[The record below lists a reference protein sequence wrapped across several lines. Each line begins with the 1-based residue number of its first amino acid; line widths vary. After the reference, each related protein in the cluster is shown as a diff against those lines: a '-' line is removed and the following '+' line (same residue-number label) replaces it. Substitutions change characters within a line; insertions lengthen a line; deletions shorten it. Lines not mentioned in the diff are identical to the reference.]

1 MADGT
6 DEEEASGN
14 LDYGAGYSR
23 FNNYC
28 RRLSAGGGTMTA
40 ADDQFDAEADATI
53 IECLDLSRPRSFF
66 LYAGAGSGKTRSLVD
81 AVRQTIDGEHG
92 RQLTLTGKKIGVITY
107 TNAACDEI
115 KQRLEFDPR
124 VEVMTIH
131 AFSWSLIEGFNV
143 EICQW
148 VAKNLEE
155 EIAELEEQHKK
166 GRPNTKAGIER
177 LRSMEIKRRRLAYLA
192 SIIKF
197 VYSPT
202 SDNRTHDSLNHSEV
216 IAMTAGFLTSK
227 PGLRRML
234 VSRCPVLLIDE
245 SQDTN
250 KALMDAF
257 LDLEEEFHGR
267 FSLGLFGDM
276 MQRIYSDGK
285 DRLDKAIPA
294 RWAMPRKR
302 MNHRC
307 PSRVI
312 EVINSIRYDVDGE
325 EQVPRS
331 DAEAGVVRVFIAPQ
345 AGADSF
351 AIEAAVRQRMA
362 MIAGDTAWQS
372 SDTVKTLALEHLMS
386 ARRFG
391 FVEFFEPLW
400 GIDRLRTSLLQGAG
414 AGLGFFIRGVLPL
427 VKALRANDRFAATAI
442 IKASSPLLS
451 RETLQAAGSNQVAQ
465 LSKAKAACDRLLAL
479 ITERPEVTAQAVLE
493 FVAQTGLFAIPD
505 TLAPFVPGDANAKA
519 VAAEDDAKQGDQVEG
534 IEDEEAEDTSPE
546 LTAWGKSLEAPLSQ
560 IEHYDLYV
568 RGQSQFGTHQGVKG
582 LEFPRVLVVINDDE
596 ARGFLFAYD
605 KFFGTKEKTKADL
618 ENEAVGRE
626 TGSDRTR
633 RLFYVTC
640 SRAEKSLAIVY
651 YSPDPALARD
661 AILQYGWFDQSEV
674 ELIT

>member
-1 MADGT
+1 
-6 DEEEASGN
+6 
-14 LDYGAGYSR
+14 
-23 FNNYC
+23 
-28 RRLSAGGGTMTA
+28 MTA

-53 IECLDLSRPRSFF
+53 IECLDLGKPRSFF
-66 LYAGAGSGKTRSLVD
+66 LYAGAGSGKTRSLVS
-81 AVRQTIDGEHG
+81 AVRKTIDGEHG

-131 AFSWSLIEGFNV
+131 AFSWSLIGGFNAD
-143 EICQW
+143 IRQW

-155 EIAELEEQHKK
+155 EIAELEELHKK

-177 LRSMEIKRRRLAYLA
+177 LRSMESKRRRLARLD
-192 SIIKF
+192 SIVKF
-197 VYSPT
+197 IYSPT
-202 SDNRTHDSLNHSEV
+202 SDNRARDSLNHSEV
-216 IAMTAGFLTSK
+216 IAMTAAFLTSK

-234 VSRCPVLLIDE
+234 VSRCPILLIDE

-250 KALMDAF
+250 KALMHAF
-257 LDLEEEFHGR
+257 LHLEEEFHGR

-285 DRLDKAIPA
+285 ERLDKAIPA

-312 EVINSIRYDVDGE
+312 DVINSIRHDVDGE

-331 DAEAGVVRVFIAPQ
+331 DAEEGVVRVFIASQ
-345 AGADSF
+345 AGADPF

-362 MIAGDTAWQS
+362 TIANDPAWET

-400 GIDRLRTSLLQGAG
+400 AIDNLRTSLLQGAG
-414 AGLGFFIRGVLPL
+414 AGLGFFIRDVLPL
-427 VKALRANDRFAATAI
+427 VKALRANDRFGATAI
-442 IKASSPLLS
+442 IKASSPLLD
-451 RETLQAAGSNQVAQ
+451 RAALQAAGSNQVAQ
-465 LSKAKAACDRLLAL
+465 LGRVKAACDGLLAL
-479 ITERPEVTAQAVLE
+479 ITEQPEITAQAVLE
-493 FVAQTGLFAIPD
+493 YVAQAGLFVIPE
-505 TLAPFVPGDANAKA
+505 TLAPFVPGDTKA
-519 VAAEDDAKQGDQVEG
+519 VASEDDTGQGDQMESAEEG
-534 IEDEEAEDTSPE
+534 EAEDEDEDTSPE
-546 LTAWGKSLEAPLSQ
+546 LSAWSKALEAPLSQ
-560 IEHYDLYV
+560 IERYDLYA

-605 KFFGTKEKTKADL
+605 KFFGTKEKSKADL
-618 ENEAVGRE
+618 ENEAAGRE

-651 YSPDPALARD
+651 YSPDPALARN
-661 AILQYGWFDQSEV
+661 AILQYGWFNEGEV
-674 ELIT
+674 ELID

>member
-1 MADGT
+1 
-6 DEEEASGN
+6 
-14 LDYGAGYSR
+14 
-23 FNNYC
+23 
-28 RRLSAGGGTMTA
+28 MTA
-40 ADDQFDAEADATI
+40 ADDKFDAEADATI
-53 IECLDLSRPRSFF
+53 IECLNLDKPRSFF
-66 LYAGAGSGKTRSLVD
+66 LYAGAGSGKTRSLVS
-81 AVRQTIDGEHG
+81 AVRHAIDGEHG
-92 RQLTLTGKKIGVITY
+92 RRLTLTGKKIGVITY

-131 AFSWSLIEGFNV
+131 AFSWSLIEGFNAD
-143 EICQW
+143 IRQW

-166 GRPNTKAGIER
+166 GRPNTKAGVER
-177 LRSMEIKRRRLAYLA
+177 LRSIAIKGRRLANLG

-197 VYSPT
+197 IYSPT
-202 SDNRTHDSLNHSEV
+202 SDNRTRDSLNHAEV
-216 IAMTAGFLTSK
+216 IAMTAAFLTSK

-234 VSRCPVLLIDE
+234 VSRCPILLIDE

-250 KALMDAF
+250 KTLMDAF
-257 LDLEEEFHGR
+257 LHLEEEFHDR

-285 DRLDKAIPA
+285 DSLDKAIPA
-294 RWAMPRKR
+294 RWATPRKR

-307 PSRVI
+307 PSRII
-312 EVINSIRYDVDGE
+312 EVINSIRHDVDGE

-331 DAEAGVVRVFIAPQ
+331 DAEEGVVRVFIAPQ
-345 AGADSF
+345 TGVDPF
-351 AIEAAVRQRMA
+351 ALEAAVRQRMET
-362 MIAGDTAWQS
+362 ITGDPAWQN
-372 SDTVKTLALEHLMS
+372 SDKVKTLALEHLMS

-400 GIDRLRTSLLQGAG
+400 GIDSLRTNLLQGAG
-414 AGLGFFIRGVLPL
+414 AGLGFFIRDLLPL

-442 IKASSPLLS
+442 LKASSPLLS
-451 RETLQAAGSNQVAQ
+451 QATLQEAGSNQIGQ
-465 LSKAKAACDRLLAL
+465 LSKAKAACDGLLAL
-479 ITERPEVTAQAVLE
+479 ITAQPDVTAQAVLE
-493 FVAQTGLFAIPD
+493 LVAQTGLFAIPD
-505 TLAPFVPGDANAKA
+505 TLAPFVPGDAKT
-519 VAAEDDAKQGDQVEG
+519 VTVKDDAKQGGQPEG
-534 IEDEEAEDTSPE
+534 QQDEESEDNSPE
-546 LTAWGKSLEAPLSQ
+546 LSAWSKSLEAPLSQ
-560 IEHYDLYV
+560 IERYDLYV
-568 RGQSQFGTHQGVKG
+568 RGASQFGTHQGVKG

-605 KFFGTKEKTKADL
+605 KFFGIKEKTKADL
-618 ENEAVGRE
+618 ENEAAGRE

-640 SRAEKSLAIVY
+640 SRAERSLAIVY

>member
-1 MADGT
+1 
-6 DEEEASGN
+6 
-14 LDYGAGYSR
+14 
-23 FNNYC
+23 
-28 RRLSAGGGTMTA
+28 MTA

-53 IECLDLSRPRSFF
+53 VACLDLGNPRSFF
-66 LYAGAGSGKTRSLVD
+66 LYAGAGSGKTRSLVS
-81 AVRQTIDGEHG
+81 AVRKTVDGAQG

-131 AFSWSLIEGFNV
+131 AFSWSLIEGFNAD
-143 EICQW
+143 IRQW

-155 EIAELEEQHKK
+155 EIAELEEQHQK
-166 GRPNTKAGIER
+166 GRPNTKAGAER
-177 LRSMEIKRRRLAYLA
+177 LRSMESKRRRLARLD
-192 SIIKF
+192 SIVKF
-197 VYSPT
+197 IYSPT
-202 SDNRTHDSLNHSEV
+202 SDNRTRDSLNHSEV
-216 IAMTAGFLTSK
+216 IAMTASFLTNK
-227 PGLRRML
+227 PGLRLML

-250 KALMDAF
+250 KVLMDAF
-257 LDLEEEFHGR
+257 LHLEEEFHGR

-285 DRLDKAIPA
+285 ERLDKFIPA

-307 PSRVI
+307 PSRVV
-312 EVINSIRYDVDGE
+312 EVINSIRHDVDGE

-331 DAEAGVVRVFIAPQ
+331 DAEKGVVRVFIAPQ
-345 AGADSF
+345 AGVDPS

-362 MIAGDTAWQS
+362 TIAGDPAWQN

-391 FVEFFEPLW
+391 FAEFFEPLW
-400 GIDRLRTSLLQGAG
+400 AIDNLRTSLLQGTG
-414 AGLGFFIRGVLPL
+414 AGLGFFIRDVLPL
-427 VKALRANDRFAATAI
+427 VKALRANDRFGATAI
-442 IKASSPLLS
+442 VKASSPILD
-451 RETLQAAGSNQVAQ
+451 RAVLQEAGSNQVAQ
-465 LSKAKAACDRLLAL
+465 LSKAKAACDGLLAL
-479 ITERPEVTAQAVLE
+479 ITEKPEINAQAVLE
-493 FVAQTGLFAIPD
+493 FVAQTCLFSIPD
-505 TLAPFVPGDANAKA
+505 TLAPFVSGDDKA
-519 VAAEDDAKQGDQVEG
+519 VAAENNARQGDQFGRTEG
-534 IEDEEAEDTSPE
+534 EEGENTSPE
-546 LTAWGKSLEAPLSQ
+546 LSAWSKALEAPLSQ
-560 IEHYDLYV
+560 IERYDLYA

-605 KFFGTKEKTKADL
+605 KFFGTKEKSKADL
-618 ENEAVGRE
+618 ENEASGRE

-640 SRAEKSLAIVY
+640 SRAEKSLGIVY
-651 YSPDPALARD
+651 YSPDPALARN
-661 AILQYGWFDQSEV
+661 AILQYGWFTQDEV
-674 ELIT
+674 ELVN

>member
-1 MADGT
+1 
-6 DEEEASGN
+6 
-14 LDYGAGYSR
+14 
-23 FNNYC
+23 
-28 RRLSAGGGTMTA
+28 MTTI
-40 ADDQFDAEADATI
+40 DDQFDAEADAAI
-53 IECLDLSRPRSFF
+53 IECLNLSKPRSFF
-66 LYAGAGSGKTRSLVD
+66 LYAGAGSGKTRSLVN
-81 AVRQTIDGEHG
+81 AVRKTIDGEQG

-131 AFSWSLIEGFNV
+131 AFSWSLIEGFNAD
-143 EICQW
+143 IRQW

-166 GRPNTKAGIER
+166 GRPNTKAGVER
-177 LRSMEIKRRRLAYLA
+177 LRSMESKRRRLARLD
-192 SIIKF
+192 SIVKF
-197 VYSPT
+197 IYSPT
-202 SDNRTHDSLNHSEV
+202 SDNRTRDSLNHSEV
-216 IAMTAGFLTSK
+216 IAMTAAFLTSK
-227 PGLRRML
+227 PGLRRIL
-234 VSRCPVLLIDE
+234 VSRCPVLLTDE

-257 LDLEEEFHGR
+257 LHLEEEFHNR

-285 DRLDKAIPA
+285 ERLDKAIPA

-312 EVINSIRYDVDGE
+312 EVINSIRHDVDGE

-331 DAEAGVVRVFIAPQ
+331 DAEKGVVRVFIAPQ
-345 AGADSF
+345 AGVDPF
-351 AIEAAVRQRMA
+351 AIETAVRQRMA
-362 MIAGDTAWQS
+362 TIAGDPAWQN

-400 GIDRLRTSLLQGAG
+400 AIDNLRTNLLQGTG
-414 AGLGFFIRGVLPL
+414 AGLGFFIRDVLPL
-427 VKALRANDRFAATAI
+427 VKALRANDRFGATAI
-442 IKASSPLLS
+442 IKASSPLLD
-451 RETLQAAGSNQVAQ
+451 RAALQMAGSNQVAQ
-465 LSKAKAACDRLLAL
+465 VGKAKAACDGLLTL
-479 ITERPEVTAQAVLE
+479 ITKQPKVTAQAVLE
-493 FVAQTGLFAIPD
+493 FVAQTGLFAVPD
-505 TLAPFVPGDANAKA
+505 TLAPFVPGDPKVA
-519 VAAEDDAKQGDQVEG
+519 AAEDDARQRDQVEG
-534 IEDEEAEDTSPE
+534 SEDEEAEDTSPE
-546 LTAWGKSLEAPLSQ
+546 LSAWSKSLEAPLSQ
-560 IEHYDLYV
+560 IERYDLYV

-605 KFFGTKEKTKADL
+605 KFFGTKEKSKADV
-618 ENEAVGRE
+618 ENEAAGRE

-651 YSPDPALARD
+651 YSPDPALARN
-661 AILQYGWFDQSEV
+661 AILQYGWFEQGEV
-674 ELIT
+674 ELIN

>member
-1 MADGT
+1 MT
-6 DEEEASGN
+6 D
-14 LDYGAGYSR
+14 
-23 FNNYC
+23 
-28 RRLSAGGGTMTA
+28 

-53 IECLDLSRPRSFF
+53 IECLDLGKPRSFF
-66 LYAGAGSGKTRSLVD
+66 LYAGAGSGKTRSLVS
-81 AVRQTIDGEHG
+81 AVRKTIDGEHG
-92 RQLTLTGKKIGVITY
+92 RHLTLTAKKIGVITY

-131 AFSWSLIEGFNV
+131 AFSWSLIEGFNAD
-143 EICQW
+143 IRQW
-148 VAKNLEE
+148 VAKNLVG
-155 EIAELEEQHKK
+155 EIAELEEQHRK
-166 GRPNTKAGIER
+166 GRPNTKAGVER
-177 LRSMEIKRRRLAYLA
+177 LRSMESKRRRLARLD
-192 SIIKF
+192 SIVKF
-197 VYSPT
+197 IYSPT
-202 SDNRTHDSLNHSEV
+202 SDNRTRDSLNHSEV
-216 IAMTAGFLTSK
+216 IAMTAAFLTSK

-250 KALMDAF
+250 KSLMDAF
-257 LDLEEEFHGR
+257 LHLEEEFHGR
-267 FSLGLFGDM
+267 FSLGLFGDT

-285 DRLDKAIPA
+285 ERLDKAIPS

-312 EVINSIRYDVDGE
+312 EVINCIRRDVDGE

-331 DAEAGVVRVFIAPQ
+331 DAERGVVRVFIAPQ
-345 AGADSF
+345 ADVDPF
-351 AIEAAVRQRMA
+351 AIEALVRHRMA
-362 MIAGDTAWQS
+362 TLSGDPSWQN

-400 GIDRLRTSLLQGAG
+400 SLENLRTNLLQGTG
-414 AGLGFFIRGVLPL
+414 AGLGFFIQDVLPL
-427 VKALRANDRFAATAI
+427 VKALRAKDRFGAAAI
-442 IKASSPLLS
+442 IKASSPLLD
-451 RETLQAAGSNQVAQ
+451 LAALKDAGSNQVAQ
-465 LSKAKAACDRLLAL
+465 LGKAKTACDGLLAL
-479 ITERPEVTAQAVLE
+479 ITEKSEVTSQTVLE

-505 TLAPFVPGDANAKA
+505 VLAPFVTGDAKEVLVVAGQA
-519 VAAEDDAKQGDQVEG
+519 VQGDQVVG
-534 IEDEEAEDTSPE
+534 TEDGEAEDTNTE
-546 LTAWGKSLEAPLSQ
+546 LSAWSKALEAPLSQ
-560 IEHYDLYV
+560 IERYSLYV
-568 RGQSQFGTHQGVKG
+568 QGQSQFGTHQGVKG
-582 LEFPRVLVVINDDE
+582 LEFPRVMVVINDDE

-618 ENEAVGRE
+618 ENEAAGRE

-651 YSPDPALARD
+651 YSPDTALARD
-661 AILQYGWFDQSEV
+661 AILQYGWFEQDEV
-674 ELIT
+674 ELFS

>member
-1 MADGT
+1 
-6 DEEEASGN
+6 
-14 LDYGAGYSR
+14 
-23 FNNYC
+23 
-28 RRLSAGGGTMTA
+28 MTA
-40 ADDQFDAEADATI
+40 VDNQFDAEADTTI
-53 IECLDLSRPRSFF
+53 IDCLNLAKPRSFF
-66 LYAGAGSGKTRSLVD
+66 LYAGAGSGKTRSLVN
-81 AVRQTIDGEHG
+81 AVRKTIDGEHG

-143 EICQW
+143 DIRQW
-148 VAKNLEE
+148 VSKSLEE

-166 GRPNTKAGIER
+166 GRPNTKAGVER
-177 LRSMEIKRRRLAYLA
+177 LRSMESKRRRLARLE
-192 SIIKF
+192 SIVKF

-202 SDNRTHDSLNHSEV
+202 SDNRTRDSLNHSEV
-216 IAMTAGFLTSK
+216 IAMTAAFLTGK

-234 VSRCPVLLIDE
+234 VSRCPFLLIDE

-250 KALMDAF
+250 KTLMDAF
-257 LDLEEEFHGR
+257 LHLEEEFQGR
-267 FSLGLFGDM
+267 FCLGLFGDM

-285 DRLDKAIPA
+285 DRLAQAIPA

-312 EVINSIRYDVDGE
+312 EVINSIRRDVDGE

-345 AGADSF
+345 EGVNPF
-351 AIEAAVRQRMA
+351 AVEAAVRQQMA
-362 MIAGDTAWQS
+362 AIASDPAWQNV
-372 SDTVKTLALEHLMS
+372 DNVKTLALEHLMS

-400 GIDRLRTSLLQGAG
+400 GIDNLRTNLLQGSG
-414 AGLGFFIRGVLPL
+414 AGLGFFLREVLPL
-427 VKALRANDRFAATAI
+427 VNALRAKDRFGATAI
-442 IKASSPLLS
+442 IKASSPLLD
-451 RETLQAAGSNQVAQ
+451 RAALQEAGSNQVAQ
-465 LSKAKAACDRLLAL
+465 LAKAKAACDGLLAL
-479 ITERPEVTAQAVLE
+479 ITEQPELNGQAVLE

-505 TLAPFVPGDANAKA
+505 TLAPFVSSNEKADAADDDAGQGDRVDANKDGEAGDSNSELSAWSKA
-519 VAAEDDAKQGDQVEG
+519 
-534 IEDEEAEDTSPE
+534 
-546 LTAWGKSLEAPLSQ
+546 LEAPLAQ
-560 IEHYDLYV
+560 IERYDLYV

-582 LEFPRVLVVINDDE
+582 LEFARVLVVINDDE

-605 KFFGTKEKTKADL
+605 KFFGAKEKSKADH
-618 ENEAVGRE
+618 ENEAAGRE
-626 TGSDRTR
+626 TSFDRTR

-651 YSPDPALARD
+651 YSPDPALALK
-661 AILQYGWFDQSEV
+661 AILQYGWFEKGEV
-674 ELIT
+674 ELIN

>member
-1 MADGT
+1 
-6 DEEEASGN
+6 
-14 LDYGAGYSR
+14 
-23 FNNYC
+23 
-28 RRLSAGGGTMTA
+28 MTA

-53 IECLDLSRPRSFF
+53 IECLDLDKPRSFF
-66 LYAGAGSGKTRSLVD
+66 LYAGAGSGKTRSLVG
-81 AVRQTIDGEHG
+81 AVRKTIDGKHG

-131 AFSWSLIEGFNV
+131 AFSWSLIEGFNAD
-143 EICQW
+143 IRQW

-177 LRSMEIKRRRLAYLA
+177 LRSMESKRRRLARLD
-192 SIIKF
+192 SIVKF
-197 VYSPT
+197 IYSPT
-202 SDNRTHDSLNHSEV
+202 SDNRTRDSLNHSEV
-216 IAMTAGFLTSK
+216 IAMTSAFLTSK

-250 KALMDAF
+250 RALMDAF
-257 LDLEEEFHGR
+257 LHLEDEFHGR

-285 DRLDKAIPA
+285 DRLDKAIPT

-312 EVINSIRYDVDGE
+312 EVINSIRQSVDGE

-331 DAEAGVVRVFIAPQ
+331 DAENGVVRVFIAPQ
-345 AGADSF
+345 TGFDAF
-351 AIEAAVRQRMA
+351 ATEATVRQRMA
-362 MIAGDTAWQS
+362 IITGDPAWQD

-400 GIDRLRTSLLQGAG
+400 AIDNLRTSLLQGTG
-414 AGLGFFIRGVLPL
+414 AGLGFFIRDVLPL
-427 VKALRANDRFAATAI
+427 VKALRGNDRFGATAI
-442 IKASSPLLS
+442 IKASSPLLD
-451 RETLQAAGSNQVAQ
+451 RATLQEAGLNQVAQ
-465 LSKAKAACDRLLAL
+465 LSKAKAACDGLLAL
-479 ITERPEVTAQAVLE
+479 ITEQPELTAQRVLE
-493 FVAQTGLFAIPD
+493 FVAETGLFTVPD
-505 TLAPFVPGDANAKA
+505 TLAPFVPGDVKA
-519 VAAEDDAKQGDQVEG
+519 TVAEDDATVGDQVEG
-534 IEDEEAEDTSPE
+534 SEDEDAEGTSPE
-546 LTAWGKSLEAPLSQ
+546 LGAWSKSLEAPLSQ
-560 IEHYDLYV
+560 IERYDLYV
-568 RGQSQFGTHQGVKG
+568 RGKSQFGTHQGVKG

-618 ENEAVGRE
+618 ENEAAGRE

-640 SRAEKSLAIVY
+640 SRAEKSLAVVY
-651 YSPDPALARD
+651 YSPDPGVARD

-674 ELIT
+674 VLID

>member
-1 MADGT
+1 
-6 DEEEASGN
+6 
-14 LDYGAGYSR
+14 
-23 FNNYC
+23 
-28 RRLSAGGGTMTA
+28 MTA
-40 ADDQFDAEADATI
+40 ADDQFDTQADATI
-53 IECLDLSRPRSFF
+53 IECLNLSKPKSFF
-66 LYAGAGSGKTRSLVD
+66 LYAGAGSGKTRSLVN
-81 AVRQTIDGEHG
+81 AVRMTIDGEHG

-131 AFSWSLIEGFNV
+131 AFSWSLIEGFNAD
-143 EICQW
+143 IRQW
-148 VAKNLEE
+148 VAKSLEE
-155 EIAELEEQHKK
+155 EIVELEELHKK
-166 GRPNTKAGIER
+166 GRPNTKAGVER
-177 LRSMEIKRRRLAYLA
+177 LRSIESKRRRLARLGT
-192 SIIKF
+192 IVKF
-197 VYSPT
+197 IYSPT
-202 SDNRTHDSLNHSEV
+202 SDNRTRDSLNHSEV
-216 IAMTAGFLTSK
+216 IAMTAAFLTSK

-257 LDLEEEFHGR
+257 LHLEEEFHGR

-285 DRLDKAIPA
+285 ERLDKAIPA

-312 EVINSIRYDVDGE
+312 KVINSIRHDVDGE

-331 DAEAGVVRVFIAPQ
+331 DAEEGVVRVFIAPQ
-345 AGADSF
+345 AGADPF

-362 MIAGDTAWQS
+362 TIANDPAWQN

-391 FVEFFEPLW
+391 FAQFFEPLW
-400 GIDRLRTSLLQGAG
+400 AIDNLRTSLLQGAS
-414 AGLGFFIRGVLPL
+414 AGLGFFIRDVLPL
-427 VKALRANDRFAATAI
+427 VKALRANDRFGATAI
-442 IKASSPLLS
+442 IKASSPLLD
-451 RETLQAAGSNQVAQ
+451 RAALQDAGSNQVA
-465 LSKAKAACDRLLAL
+465 LLGKAKAACDGLLAL
-479 ITERPEVTAQAVLE
+479 ITEQREITAQAVLE
-493 FVAQTGLFAIPD
+493 FVAQTGLFVIPE
-505 TLAPFVPGDANAKA
+505 TLAPFVPGDSVA
-519 VAAEDDAKQGDQVEG
+519 VATVDNAGQGDQMESAEEG
-534 IEDEEAEDTSPE
+534 EAEEGEAEDEDTSPE
-546 LTAWGKSLEAPLSQ
+546 LSAWSKALEAPLSQ
-560 IEHYDLYV
+560 IERYDLYA

-605 KFFGTKEKTKADL
+605 KFFGTKEKSKTDL
-618 ENEAVGRE
+618 ENEAAGRE
-626 TGSDRTR
+626 TGSDHTR

-651 YSPDPALARD
+651 YSPDPALACN
-661 AILQYGWFDQSEV
+661 AILQYGWFEQSEI
-674 ELIT
+674 ELIN

>member
-1 MADGT
+1 
-6 DEEEASGN
+6 
-14 LDYGAGYSR
+14 
-23 FNNYC
+23 
-28 RRLSAGGGTMTA
+28 MTA
-40 ADDQFDAEADATI
+40 ADDQFDAMADATI
-53 IECLDLSRPRSFF
+53 IECLDLGKPRSFF
-66 LYAGAGSGKTRSLVD
+66 LYAGAGSGKTRSLVS
-81 AVRQTIDGEHG
+81 AVRKTIDGEHG

-131 AFSWSLIEGFNV
+131 AFSWSLIEGFNAD
-143 EICQW
+143 IRQW

-155 EIAELEEQHKK
+155 EIAELEEQHRK
-166 GRPNTKAGIER
+166 GRPNTKAGVER
-177 LRSMEIKRRRLAYLA
+177 LRSMESKRRRLARLD
-192 SIIKF
+192 SIVKF
-197 VYSPT
+197 IYSPT
-202 SDNRTHDSLNHSEV
+202 SDNRTRDSLNHSEV
-216 IAMTAGFLTSK
+216 IAMTAAFLTSK

-250 KALMDAF
+250 KSLMDAF
-257 LDLEEEFHGR
+257 LHLEEEFHSR

-285 DRLDKAIPA
+285 DGLDKAIPT

-312 EVINSIRYDVDGE
+312 EVINSIRRDVDGE

-331 DAEAGVVRVFIAPQ
+331 DAEKGVVRVFIAPQ
-345 AGADSF
+345 AGVDPF

-362 MIAGDTAWQS
+362 TITDDPAWQT

-400 GIDRLRTSLLQGAG
+400 GIDNTSLLQGTG
-414 AGLGFFIRGVLPL
+414 AGLGFFIRDVLPL
-427 VKALRANDRFAATAI
+427 VKALRANDRFGATAI
-442 IKASSPLLS
+442 IKASSPLLD
-451 RETLQAAGSNQVAQ
+451 RAALKDAGSNQVAQ
-465 LSKAKAACDRLLAL
+465 LGKAKTACEGLLAL
-479 ITERPEVTAQAVLE
+479 ITEMPEVTAQAVLE
-493 FVAQTGLFAIPD
+493 FIAQTGLFAIPD
-505 TLAPFVPGDANAKA
+505 VLAPFVPGDAKEV
-519 VAAEDDAKQGDQVEG
+519 VAAQDNVVQGDPVVG
-534 IEDEEAEDTSPE
+534 TEDGEAEDTSPE
-546 LTAWGKSLEAPLSQ
+546 LSAWSKALEAPLSQ
-560 IEHYDLYV
+560 IERYSLYV

-605 KFFGTKEKTKADL
+605 KFFGTKEKSKTDL
-618 ENEAVGRE
+618 ENEAAGRE

-651 YSPDPALARD
+651 YSPDPALAGD
-661 AILQYGWFDQSEV
+661 AIRQYGWFEQGEV
-674 ELIT
+674 ELIN

>member
-1 MADGT
+1 
-6 DEEEASGN
+6 
-14 LDYGAGYSR
+14 
-23 FNNYC
+23 
-28 RRLSAGGGTMTA
+28 MTA

-53 IECLDLSRPRSFF
+53 IECLDLDKPRSFF
-66 LYAGAGSGKTRSLVD
+66 LYAGAGSGKTRSLVN
-81 AVRQTIDGEHG
+81 AVRKTIDGKQG

-131 AFSWSLIEGFNV
+131 AFSWSLIEGFNAD
-143 EICQW
+143 IRQW
-148 VAKNLEE
+148 VANNLEG
-155 EIAELEEQHKK
+155 EIAELEELHKK
-166 GRPNTKAGIER
+166 GRPNTKAGVER
-177 LRSMEIKRRRLAYLA
+177 LRSMESKRRRLTRLD
-192 SIIKF
+192 SIVKF
-197 VYSPT
+197 IYSPT
-202 SDNRTHDSLNHSEV
+202 SDNRTRDSLNHSEV
-216 IAMTAGFLTSK
+216 IAMTAAFLTSK

-250 KALMDAF
+250 EALMDAF
-257 LDLEEEFHGR
+257 LHLEEEFHGR

-285 DRLDKAIPA
+285 ERLDKAIPA

-307 PSRVI
+307 PSRVVD
-312 EVINSIRYDVDGE
+312 VINSIRHDVDGE

-331 DAEAGVVRVFIAPQ
+331 DAEEGVVRVFIASQ
-345 AGADSF
+345 ADADPF

-362 MIAGDTAWQS
+362 TIANDPAWQN

-400 GIDRLRTSLLQGAG
+400 AIDNLRTSLLQGAG
-414 AGLGFFIRGVLPL
+414 AGLGFFIRDVLPL
-427 VKALRANDRFAATAI
+427 VKALRANDRFGATAI
-442 IKASSPLLS
+442 IKASSPLLD
-451 RETLQAAGSNQVAQ
+451 RTALQAAGSKQIAQ
-465 LSKAKAACDRLLAL
+465 LSKAKTACDGLLAL
-479 ITERPEVTAQAVLE
+479 ITEQPEINAQAVLE
-493 FVAQTGLFAIPD
+493 FVAQTNLFLIPD
-505 TLAPFVPGDANAKA
+505 ALMPFVAGESKA
-519 VAAEDDAKQGDQVEG
+519 VAPENNEGRVAQMESAEAAEASDEDA
-534 IEDEEAEDTSPE
+534 SPE
-546 LTAWGKSLEAPLSQ
+546 LSAWSKALQAPLCQ
-560 IEHYDLYV
+560 IERYDSYV

-605 KFFGTKEKTKADL
+605 KFFGAKEKSKADL
-618 ENEAVGRE
+618 ENEAAGRE
-626 TGSDRTR
+626 TGPDRTR

-640 SRAEKSLAIVY
+640 SRAEKSLAVVY
-651 YSPDPALARD
+651 YSPHPALARN
-661 AILQYGWFDQSEV
+661 AILQYGWFNEGEV
-674 ELIT
+674 ELIN

>member
-1 MADGT
+1 
-6 DEEEASGN
+6 
-14 LDYGAGYSR
+14 
-23 FNNYC
+23 
-28 RRLSAGGGTMTA
+28 MTT

-53 IECLDLSRPRSFF
+53 IECLDLGKPRSFF
-66 LYAGAGSGKTRSLVD
+66 LYAGAGSGKTRSLVS
-81 AVRQTIDGEHG
+81 AVRKTIDGEHG

-131 AFSWSLIEGFNV
+131 AFSWSLIEGFNAD
-143 EICQW
+143 IRQW
-148 VAKNLEE
+148 VAENLEE
-155 EIAELEEQHKK
+155 EIAQLEELHKK
-166 GRPNTKAGIER
+166 GRPNTKAGVER
-177 LRSMEIKRRRLAYLA
+177 LRSMESKRRRLARLE
-192 SIIKF
+192 SIVKF
-197 VYSPT
+197 IYSPT
-202 SDNRTHDSLNHSEV
+202 SDNRTRDSLNHSEV
-216 IAMTAGFLTSK
+216 IAMTAAFLTSK

-257 LDLEEEFHGR
+257 LHLEEEFHGR

-285 DRLDKAIPA
+285 ERLDKAIPA

-307 PSRVI
+307 PSRI
-312 EVINSIRYDVDGE
+312 IKVINSIRHDVDGE

-331 DAEAGVVRVFIAPQ
+331 NAEQGVVRVFIAPQ
-345 AGADSF
+345 ADADSF

-362 MIAGDTAWQS
+362 TIAADPAWQN

-400 GIDRLRTSLLQGAG
+400 AIDNLRTSLLQGAG
-414 AGLGFFIRGVLPL
+414 AGLGFFIRDVLPL
-427 VKALRANDRFAATAI
+427 VRALRANDQFGATAI
-442 IKASSPLLS
+442 IKASSPLLD
-451 RETLQAAGSNQVAQ
+451 RAALQKAGSNQVAQ
-465 LSKAKAACDRLLAL
+465 LGKAKAACDGLLAL
-479 ITERPEVTAQAVLE
+479 ITEQREITAQAVLE
-493 FVAQTGLFAIPD
+493 FVAQTSLFVIPE
-505 TLAPFVPGDANAKA
+505 TLTPFVPGNAKA
-519 VAAEDDAKQGDQVEG
+519 VATEDNAELGDQMESVEEG
-534 IEDEEAEDTSPE
+534 EDEDTSPE
-546 LTAWGKSLEAPLSQ
+546 LSAWSKALEAPLGQ
-560 IEHYDLYV
+560 IERYELYA

-605 KFFGTKEKTKADL
+605 KFFGTKEKSKADL
-618 ENEAVGRE
+618 ENEAAGRE

-651 YSPDPALARD
+651 YSPDPALARN
-661 AILQYGWFDQSEV
+661 AILQYGWFDECEV
-674 ELIT
+674 ELIN

>member
-1 MADGT
+1 VAAGT
-6 DEEEASGN
+6 DEKEADGN
-14 LDYGAGYSR
+14 LDD
-23 FNNYC
+23 
-28 RRLSAGGGTMTA
+28 SAGGDTMTA

-53 IECLDLSRPRSFF
+53 IECLDLGKPRSFF
-66 LYAGAGSGKTRSLVD
+66 LYAGAGSGKTRSLVS
-81 AVRQTIDGEHG
+81 AVRHAIEGTHG

-115 KQRLEFDPR
+115 KQRLDFDPR

-131 AFSWSLIEGFNV
+131 AFSWSLIEGFNAD
-143 EICQW
+143 IRQW
-148 VAKNLEE
+148 IAKNLGE
-155 EIAELEEQHKK
+155 EISELEEQHKK
-166 GRPNTKAGIER
+166 GRSNTKAGAER
-177 LRSMEIKRRRLAYLA
+177 LRSMESKRRRMARLD
-192 SIIKF
+192 SIVKF
-197 VYSPT
+197 IYSPT

-216 IAMTAGFLTSK
+216 IAMTAAFLVSK

-257 LDLEEEFHGR
+257 LHLEEEFHGR

-294 RWAMPRKR
+294 RWAMPRKG

-307 PSRVI
+307 PSRII
-312 EVINSIRYDVDGE
+312 EVINSIRLDVDGE

-331 DAEAGVVRVFIAPQ
+331 DAEEGVVRVFIAPQ
-345 AGADSF
+345 AGTDPF
-351 AIEAAVRQRMA
+351 AIEATVRQRMVTST
-362 MIAGDTAWQS
+362 GDPAWQN

-400 GIDRLRTSLLQGAG
+400 GIDNLRTSLLQGAG
-414 AGLGFFIRGVLPL
+414 AGLGFFIRDVLPL
-427 VKALRANDRFAATAI
+427 VKALRANDRFGATAI
-442 IKASSPLLS
+442 IKASSPLLA
-451 RETLQAAGSNQVAQ
+451 RATLQEAGSNQVAQ
-465 LSKAKAACDRLLAL
+465 LSKAKAACDELLEL
-479 ITERPEVTAQAVLE
+479 ITEQPEVTAQAVLE
-493 FVAQTGLFAIPD
+493 FVARTELFVVPD
-505 TLAPFVPGDANAKA
+505 ALTPFVPSDAMAA
-519 VAAEDDAKQGDQVEG
+519 AAEDDAMQGDQADG
-534 IEDEEAEDTSPE
+534 HEDDAGGDTSPE
-546 LTAWGKSLEAPLSQ
+546 LSAWSKSLEAPLSQ
-560 IEHYDLYV
+560 IERYDQYV
-568 RGQSQFGTHQGVKG
+568 QGRSQFGTHQGVKG

-605 KFFGTKEKTKADL
+605 KFFGTREKTKTDL
-618 ENEAVGRE
+618 ENEAAGRE

-640 SRAEKSLAIVY
+640 SRAENSLAIVY
-651 YSPDPALARD
+651 YSPDPALARR
-661 AILQYGWFDQSEV
+661 AILQYGWFEQGEV
-674 ELIT
+674 ELIN

>member
-1 MADGT
+1 
-6 DEEEASGN
+6 
-14 LDYGAGYSR
+14 
-23 FNNYC
+23 
-28 RRLSAGGGTMTA
+28 MTA

-53 IECLDLSRPRSFF
+53 IECLDLGKPRSFF
-66 LYAGAGSGKTRSLVD
+66 LYAGAGSGKTRSLVS
-81 AVRQTIDGEHG
+81 AVRKTIDGEHG

-131 AFSWSLIEGFNV
+131 AFSWSLIEGFNAD
-143 EICQW
+143 IRQW
-148 VAKNLEE
+148 VTKNLEQ
-155 EIAELEEQHKK
+155 EIAELEELHKK
-166 GRPNTKAGIER
+166 GRPGTKAGIER
-177 LRSMEIKRRRLAYLA
+177 LRSMESKRRRLARLD
-192 SIIKF
+192 SIVKF
-197 VYSPT
+197 IYSPT
-202 SDNRTHDSLNHSEV
+202 SDNRARDSLNHSEV
-216 IAMTAGFLTSK
+216 IAMTAAFLTSK

-234 VSRCPVLLIDE
+234 VSRCPILLIDE

-257 LDLEEEFHGR
+257 LHLEEEFHGR

-285 DRLDKAIPA
+285 ERLDKAIPA

-307 PSRVI
+307 PSRVVD
-312 EVINSIRYDVDGE
+312 VINSIRHDVDGE

-331 DAEAGVVRVFIAPQ
+331 DAEEGVVRVFIASQ
-345 AGADSF
+345 ADADPF

-362 MIAGDTAWQS
+362 TIANDPAWRN

-391 FVEFFEPLW
+391 FVDFFEPLW
-400 GIDRLRTSLLQGAG
+400 AIDNLRTNLLQGTG
-414 AGLGFFIRGVLPL
+414 SGLGFFIRDVLPL
-427 VKALRANDRFAATAI
+427 VKALRVNDRFGATAI
-442 IKASSPLLS
+442 IKASSPLLD
-451 RETLQAAGSNQVAQ
+451 RAALQAAGSNQVAQ
-465 LSKAKAACDRLLAL
+465 LGKAKAACDGLLAL
-479 ITERPEVTAQAVLE
+479 ITQQPEIAAQEVLE
-493 FVAQTGLFAIPD
+493 LVARTDLFVIPE
-505 TLAPFVPGDANAKA
+505 TLAPFVPGDTKA
-519 VAAEDDAKQGDQVEG
+519 VATEDKVGQGHQMASAEEGEAED
-534 IEDEEAEDTSPE
+534 EDTSPE
-546 LTAWGKSLEAPLSQ
+546 LSAWSKALEAPLSQ
-560 IEHYDLYV
+560 IERYDLYV

-605 KFFGTKEKTKADL
+605 KFFGTKEKSKADL
-618 ENEAVGRE
+618 ENEAAGRE

-651 YSPDPALARD
+651 YSPDPALARN
-661 AILQYGWFDQSEV
+661 AILQYGWFDEGEV
-674 ELIT
+674 ELIN

>member
-1 MADGT
+1 
-6 DEEEASGN
+6 
-14 LDYGAGYSR
+14 
-23 FNNYC
+23 
-28 RRLSAGGGTMTA
+28 MTA

-53 IECLDLSRPRSFF
+53 IECLDLGKPRSFF
-66 LYAGAGSGKTRSLVD
+66 LYAGAGSGKTRSLVS
-81 AVRQTIDGEHG
+81 AVRKTIDGEYG

-131 AFSWSLIEGFNV
+131 AFSWSLIGGFNAD
-143 EICQW
+143 IRQW
-148 VAKNLEE
+148 VAKNLED
-155 EIAELEEQHKK
+155 EIAELEELHKK
-166 GRPNTKAGIER
+166 GRANTKAGAER
-177 LRSMEIKRRRLAYLA
+177 LRSMESKRRRLARMD
-192 SIIKF
+192 SIVKF
-197 VYSPT
+197 IYSPT
-202 SDNRTHDSLNHSEV
+202 SDNRTRDSLNHSEV
-216 IAMTAGFLTSK
+216 IAMTAAFLTSK

-250 KALMDAF
+250 KTLMDAF
-257 LDLEEEFHGR
+257 LHVEEEFHGR

-285 DRLDKAIPA
+285 ERLDKAIPA

-312 EVINSIRYDVDGE
+312 EVINSIRRDVDGE

-331 DAEAGVVRVFIAPQ
+331 DAEEGVVRVFIAPQ
-345 AGADSF
+345 AGAAPF
-351 AIEAAVRQRMA
+351 AIEETVRQRMA
-362 MIAGDTAWQS
+362 TIADDPAWQN
-372 SDTVKTLALEHLMS
+372 SDMVKTLALEHLMS

-400 GIDRLRTSLLQGAG
+400 TIEKLRTSLLQGAG
-414 AGLGFFIRGVLPL
+414 AGLGFFIRDVLPL
-427 VKALRANDRFAATAI
+427 VKALRANDRFGATAI
-442 IKASSPLLS
+442 IKASSPLLD
-451 RETLQAAGSNQVAQ
+451 RAALQEAGSNQVAQ
-465 LSKAKAACDRLLAL
+465 FGKAKAACDGLLAL
-479 ITERPEVTAQAVLE
+479 ITEQREITAQVVLE
-493 FVAQTGLFAIPD
+493 FVAQTGLFVIPEA
-505 TLAPFVPGDANAKA
+505 LAPFVAGDTKA
-519 VAAEDDAKQGDQVEG
+519 AAMEDIAGHGSQMESAEEG
-534 IEDEEAEDTSPE
+534 EEEDTTSE
-546 LTAWGKSLEAPLSQ
+546 LSAWSKALEAPLSQ
-560 IEHYDLYV
+560 IERYDLYA

-605 KFFGTKEKTKADL
+605 KFFGTKEKSKADR
-618 ENEAVGRE
+618 ENEAAGRE

-651 YSPDPALARD
+651 YSPDPALARN
-661 AILQYGWFDQSEV
+661 AILQYGWFDQGEV
-674 ELIT
+674 ELIN

>member
-1 MADGT
+1 
-6 DEEEASGN
+6 
-14 LDYGAGYSR
+14 
-23 FNNYC
+23 
-28 RRLSAGGGTMTA
+28 MTA

-53 IECLDLSRPRSFF
+53 IECLNLGKPRSFF
-66 LYAGAGSGKTRSLVD
+66 LYAGAGSGKTRSLVS
-81 AVRQTIDGEHG
+81 AVRKTIEGEHG

-131 AFSWSLIEGFNV
+131 AFSWSLIEGFNAD
-143 EICQW
+143 IRQW

-166 GRPNTKAGIER
+166 GRPNTKAGVER
-177 LRSMEIKRRRLAYLA
+177 LRSIESKRRRLARLD
-192 SIIKF
+192 SIVKF
-197 VYSPT
+197 IYSPT
-202 SDNRTHDSLNHSEV
+202 SDNRTRDSLNHSEV
-216 IAMTAGFLTSK
+216 IAMTAAFLTTK

-257 LDLEEEFHGR
+257 LHLEEEFHGR

-285 DRLDKAIPA
+285 ERLDKAIPA

-312 EVINSIRYDVDGE
+312 EVINSIRQDVDGE

-331 DAEAGVVRVFIAPQ
+331 DAEDGVVRVFIAPQ
-345 AGADSF
+345 SGADPF

-362 MIAGDTAWQS
+362 TIADDPAWQN

-400 GIDRLRTSLLQGAG
+400 AIDNLRTNLLQGAG
-414 AGLGFFIRGVLPL
+414 AGLGFFTRDVLPL
-427 VKALRANDRFAATAI
+427 VKALRANDRFGATAI
-442 IKASSPLLS
+442 IKASSPLLD
-451 RETLQAAGSNQVAQ
+451 RAALQEAGSNQVAQ
-465 LSKAKAACDRLLAL
+465 LGKAKAACDGLLAL
-479 ITERPEVTAQAVLE
+479 ITEHPEITAQAVLE
-493 FVAQTGLFAIPD
+493 FVAQTGLFVIPE
-505 TLAPFVPGDANAKA
+505 TLAPFVPGDIKA
-519 VAAEDDAKQGDQVEG
+519 LAVEDSAVRGDHMESAEEG
-534 IEDEEAEDTSPE
+534 EAEAEDEDTSSE
-546 LTAWGKSLEAPLSQ
+546 LSAWSKALEAPLSQ
-560 IEHYDLYV
+560 IERYDLYV

-605 KFFGTKEKTKADL
+605 KFFGTKEKSKADL
-618 ENEAVGRE
+618 ENEAAGRE

-651 YSPDPALARD
+651 YSPDPALAQR
-661 AILQYGWFDQSEV
+661 AILQYGWFEQGEV
-674 ELIT
+674 ELIN